1 MGTATL
7 VGGTIAVANTTVTA
21 NTRVFISRSTTGG
34 TEGTLSTTQINATS
48 FTVNS
53 TSGTDTSTVN
63 WLLIEPIP

>member
-7 VGGTIAVANTTVTA
+7 VGGTIAVANTSVTA

-34 TEGTLSTTQINATS
+34 TVGHLSTTQIASTS

-53 TSGTDTSTVN
+53 TSFSDTSTVN